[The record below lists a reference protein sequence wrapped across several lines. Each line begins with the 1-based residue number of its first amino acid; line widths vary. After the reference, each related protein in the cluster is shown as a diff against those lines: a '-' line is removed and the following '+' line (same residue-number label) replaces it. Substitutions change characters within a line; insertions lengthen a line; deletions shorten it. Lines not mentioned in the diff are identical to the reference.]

1 MNIWEIF
8 IISFG
13 LAMDCFAVAISIGTN
28 SIKKTSR
35 MVLRLA
41 FHFGLFQGAMAFIG
55 WFAGKQVAD
64 YIAKVDHWV
73 AFLLLLWVGGKMII
87 GSFKAGYETE
97 QIDLTRGGSL
107 VMLSLATS
115 IDALAV
121 GLSLALVDGSIML
134 NSLIIGVFSF
144 VLSIAGYLVGNRLGR
159 HFGHWMQLL
168 GGALLILIGLRV
180 LLSHLGIM

>member
-1 MNIWEIF
+1 
-8 IISFG
+8 
-13 LAMDCFAVAISIGTN
+13 
-28 SIKKTSR
+28 
-35 MVLRLA
+35 
-41 FHFGLFQGAMAFIG
+41 
-55 WFAGKQVAD
+55 
-64 YIAKVDHWV
+64 
-73 AFLLLLWVGGKMII
+73 MII
-87 GSFKAGYETE
+87 GSFKAGDETE